1 MALSKPDVPNTVPD
15 LPVVAQHYLVCGNED
30 CKKNFQF
37 YCNPCH
43 RPMCNT
49 AGINI
54 RRVRKPRTMKWF
66 LTDSEKYDYQ
76 WRSAKIIQIKI

>member
-30 CKKNFQF
+30 CKKSCQF
-37 YCNPCH
+37 SAIPVTD
-43 RPMCNT
+43 RGVNT
-49 AGINI
+49 AGIMI
-54 RRVRKPRTMKWF
+54 RKVRKPRTMKWF